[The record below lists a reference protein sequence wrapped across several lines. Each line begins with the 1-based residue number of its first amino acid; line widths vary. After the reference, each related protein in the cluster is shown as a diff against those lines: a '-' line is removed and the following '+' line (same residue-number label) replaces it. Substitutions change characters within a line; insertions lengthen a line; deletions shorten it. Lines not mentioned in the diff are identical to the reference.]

1 MNLILQRSSSNKPE
15 EEMHELFF
23 IQDHWFL
30 GAIDCDYV
38 LSEPV
43 YMASHSLG
51 ASFSQVH

>member
-1 MNLILQRSSSNKPE
+1 
-15 EEMHELFF
+15 MHELFF